1 MININFI
8 PDKYT
13 VCITGHAEYDEK
25 GKDIV
30 CAAISTLFYTLAESL
45 YDVAHML
52 DGDMQFSDKEG
63 NGYLK
68 VRPKKEF
75 EANVSLIYWTV
86 LKGFELVAKTYKE
99 NVTLRVGGLE
109 NPETNNL

>member
-1 MININFI
+1 MITINFI

-13 VCITGHAEYDEK
+13 LCITGHAEYDEK

-45 YDVAHML
+45 YDARQML
-52 DGDMQFSDKEG
+52 DEDMQFSDKDG
-63 NGYLK
+63 NGYIK
-68 VRPKKEF
+68 ATPNKEF

-86 LKGFELVAKTYKE
+86 LKGFETVAKTYKE
-99 NVTLRVGGLE
+99 YVTLKVGGLE
-109 NPETNNL
+109 NSETNNL

>member
-1 MININFI
+1 MIYIKFM
-8 PDKYT
+8 PDEYT
-13 VCITGHAEYDEK
+13 VFITGHAEHDEK

-45 YDVAHML
+45 NAVAPMF
-52 DGDMQFSDKEG
+52 DGEMQFSDKEG

-68 VRPKKEF
+68 VTPKKEF

-99 NVTLRVGGLE
+99 YVTLKVGGSE
-109 NPETNNL
+109 NSETNNL